1 MVTFE
6 LEKLTW
12 ITVNPNRE
20 ALPIQY
26 PDTLEM
32 QYRVL
37 TASNN
42 GIVICDA
49 RCPTLPIVYVN
60 PAFEKM
66 TGYLASDILGE
77 SCW

>member
-1 MVTFE
+1 MGTGRRLFA
-6 LEKLTW
+6 
-12 ITVNPNRE
+12 IRDRE